1 MPNKRTRNTTKSITP
16 ATREPGLE
24 AEREIEDPEAEG
36 DEQPAQPA
44 RPQPRATSAQARVA
58 AQPMSAESLTRNV
71 ICSLLGLVLGFF
83 LGFFLA
89 NKMIGEQRPQVAA
102 PRAAQDADGTAPPL
116 DPSQASGQLPP
127 GHPDVGGLNGPIGSE
142 GANSPAATSADAQQA
157 MAAAD
162 AKPKDYDAQMA
173 AATSFYEAKDYAKAE
188 LYLQRALAVKPKDV
202 KALTGMG
209 DTKYDKG
216 DFAGAAE
223 YYQRVLAIE
232 PQNTD
237 VQTDLGNSFY
247 RRTPPDY
254 ARAIKEYRK
263 TLAINPKHEKAL
275 QNLAAA
281 ALLLKD
287 KATAR
292 TAIDQL
298 AAVNPNNLALPGLRE
313 SLNAQQ

>member
-1 MPNKRTRNTTKSITP
+1 MPNKRTRNTTKSTTP
-16 ATREPGLE
+16 SAREPGLE
-24 AEREIEDPEAEG
+24 TEQEIEEADAEAG
-36 DEQPAQPA
+36 ERPAQPA
-44 RPQPRATSAQARVA
+44 RPQPRAANVTSTFA
-58 AQPMSAESLTRNV
+58 AQPMSAESLTRNIIFCLV
-71 ICSLLGLVLGFF
+71 GLVLGFF

-89 NKMIGEQRPQVAA
+89 NKMSVEPRPQSSPA
-102 PRAAQDADGTAPPL
+102 RTAQDADGTAPPL
-116 DPSQASGQLPP
+116 DPSQATGQLPP
-127 GHPDVGGLNGPIGSE
+127 GHPDVGGMNGPIGSE
-142 GANSPAATSADAQQA
+142 SASSPAATSADAQQA

-162 AKPKDYDAQMA
+162 AKPKDFDAQMV
-173 AATSFYEAKDYAKAE
+173 AATSFYEAKDYQKAE
-188 LYLQRALAVKPKDV
+188 LYLQRALAIKPKDT

-232 PQNTD
+232 PQNTE

>member
-1 MPNKRTRNTTKSITP
+1 MPNKRTRNITKPTAP

-24 AEREIEDPEAEG
+24 TEEEIEEAEADA
-36 DEQPAQPA
+36 DEQPAPPT
-44 RPQPRATSAQARVA
+44 RPQPRATTAQARGA

-71 ICSLLGLVLGFF
+71 MCCLIGLVVGFG

-102 PRAAQDADGTAPPL
+102 ARPAQETDGTAPPL
-116 DPSQASGQLPP
+116 DPSQTNGQLPP
-127 GHPDVGGLNGPIGSE
+127 GHPDIGSMNGPIGSE

-157 MAAAD
+157 MADAD
-162 AKPKDYDAQMA
+162 AKPKDFDAQMV
-173 AATSFYEAKDYAKAE
+173 AATSFYEAKDYEKAE
-188 LYLQRALAVKPKDV
+188 LYLTRALALKPKDE

-223 YYQRVLAIE
+223 YYQRVLAID
-232 PQNTD
+232 PKNTD

-287 KATAR
+287 KDTAR

-298 AAVNPNNLALPGLRE
+298 AAVNPNNPALAGLRA
-313 SLNAQQ
+313 SLNGQ